1 MNDTFAIGGDLVVG
15 RLGFG
20 AMRLTGTGIWGEPE
34 DPDEC
39 RAVLRRAV
47 ELGVTLIDTADSYGP
62 EVSER
67 LIGETLAPYP
77 DEVAIATK
85 AGFLRPGPNRWV
97 TDGRPEHLRSACE
110 GSLQRL
116 KLERI
121 DLFQLHRIDSRVPAA
136 DQFGTLADLQ
146 REGKIRHIGLS
157 QVSVE
162 DIRAAREVI
171 EVVTVQNRYSV
182 SDHSDDDVLAYCE
195 AESIGFMPWAARE
208 WAPGRAGRPAGPHR
222 AGDGSDDRASRDR
235 LAAAPLAGDAS
246 DPGDREGRAPRGE
259 HGRRRPRAPRR
270 AGRGALGRYLRRC
283 RPRRRD
289 HGLPQ
294 CGAGAGGTMVVWADT
309 VTIIGADS
317 PLSRVAIRR
326 ERDTSAVESATQ
338 EVLRD
343 D

>member
-1 MNDTFAIGGDLVVG
+1 MSDTFAIGGDIVVG

-20 AMRLTGTGIWGEPE
+20 AMRLTGPGIWGEPE
-34 DPDEC
+34 DPDQC

-47 ELGVTLIDTADSYGP
+47 ELGVTLIDTAASYGP

-77 DEVAIATK
+77 DDVVIATK

-121 DLFQLHRIDSRVPAA
+121 DLFQLHRIDSKVPAA

-157 QVSVE
+157 QVSVQ

-195 AESIGFMPWAARE
+195 AEGIGFMPWAPLGSGRLAE
-208 WAPGRAGRPAGPHR
+208 PGGLLDRIVRATGATTGQVAIAWLLRRSPVMLPIPGTSKVAHLEENMA
-222 AGDGSDDRASRDR
+222 AGDLELPDA
-235 LAAAPLAGDAS
+235 LAEELSAA
-246 DPGDREGRAPRGE
+246 
-259 HGRRRPRAPRR
+259 
-270 AGRGALGRYLRRC
+270 
-283 RPRRRD
+283 
-289 HGLPQ
+289 
-294 CGAGAGGTMVVWADT
+294 T
-309 VTIIGADS
+309 
-317 PLSRVAIRR
+317 
-326 ERDTSAVESATQ
+326 
-338 EVLRD
+338 
-343 D
+343 

>member
-1 MNDTFAIGGDLVVG
+1 MSDTFAIGGDLVVR

-20 AMRLTGTGIWGEPE
+20 AMRLTGPGIWGEPE

-47 ELGVTLIDTADSYGP
+47 ELGVTMIDTAASYGP

-77 DEVAIATK
+77 DDLVIATK
-85 AGFLRPGPNRWV
+85 AGFLRPGPNRWA

-121 DLFQLHRIDSRVPAA
+121 DLFQLHRIDSKVPAA

-146 REGKIRHIGLS
+146 HEGKIRHIGLS
-157 QVSVE
+157 QVSVD

-182 SDHSDDDVLAYCE
+182 SDRSDDDVLAYCE
-195 AESIGFMPWAARE
+195 AESIGFMPWAPLGSGRLAEPGGLLDRIARE
-208 WAPGRAGRPAGPHR
+208 VGATPGQVAIAWLLRRSAVMLPIPGTSKVAHLKENMA
-222 AGDGSDDRASRDR
+222 AGDLELPDALVEELS
-235 LAAAPLAGDAS
+235 AA
-246 DPGDREGRAPRGE
+246 
-259 HGRRRPRAPRR
+259 
-270 AGRGALGRYLRRC
+270 
-283 RPRRRD
+283 
-289 HGLPQ
+289 
-294 CGAGAGGTMVVWADT
+294 T
-309 VTIIGADS
+309 
-317 PLSRVAIRR
+317 
-326 ERDTSAVESATQ
+326 
-338 EVLRD
+338 
-343 D
+343 

>member
-1 MNDTFAIGGDLVVG
+1 MSDTFAIGGDLVVG

-47 ELGVTLIDTADSYGP
+47 DLGVTLIDTADSYGP

-67 LIGETLAPYP
+67 LLGETLAPYP
-77 DEVAIATK
+77 DHVAIATK

-121 DLFQLHRIDSRVPAA
+121 DLFQLHRIDSNVPAA

-157 QVSVE
+157 QVSVQ
-162 DIRAAREVI
+162 DIRAARQVI
-171 EVVTVQNRYSV
+171 DVVTVQNRYSV
-182 SDHSDDDVLAYCE
+182 SEHSDDDVLAYCE
-195 AESIGFMPWAARE
+195 AESIGFMPWAPLGSGRLAE
-208 WAPGRAGRPAGPHR
+208 PGGLLDHIAQQTGATTGQVAIAWLLRRSPVMLPIPGTSKVAHLEENMA
-222 AGDGSDDRASRDR
+222 AGDLELPDALVEELS
-235 LAAAPLAGDAS
+235 AA
-246 DPGDREGRAPRGE
+246 
-259 HGRRRPRAPRR
+259 
-270 AGRGALGRYLRRC
+270 
-283 RPRRRD
+283 
-289 HGLPQ
+289 
-294 CGAGAGGTMVVWADT
+294 T
-309 VTIIGADS
+309 
-317 PLSRVAIRR
+317 
-326 ERDTSAVESATQ
+326 
-338 EVLRD
+338 
-343 D
+343 

>member
-1 MNDTFAIGGDLVVG
+1 MSDTFAIGGDLVVG

-77 DEVAIATK
+77 DDVAIATK

-121 DLFQLHRIDSRVPAA
+121 DLFQLHRIDSKVPAA

-146 REGKIRHIGLS
+146 REGKIRHVGLS

-195 AESIGFMPWAARE
+195 AERIGFMPWAPLGSGRLAE
-208 WAPGRAGRPAGPHR
+208 PGGLLDRIAQEPGATTGQVAIAWLLRRSPVMLPIPGTSKVAHLEENLA
-222 AGDGSDDRASRDR
+222 AGDLELPDALVEELS
-235 LAAAPLAGDAS
+235 AA
-246 DPGDREGRAPRGE
+246 
-259 HGRRRPRAPRR
+259 
-270 AGRGALGRYLRRC
+270 
-283 RPRRRD
+283 
-289 HGLPQ
+289 
-294 CGAGAGGTMVVWADT
+294 T
-309 VTIIGADS
+309 
-317 PLSRVAIRR
+317 
-326 ERDTSAVESATQ
+326 
-338 EVLRD
+338 
-343 D
+343 

>member
-1 MNDTFAIGGDLVVG
+1 MSDTFAIGGDLVVG

-47 ELGVTLIDTADSYGP
+47 DLGVTLIDTADSYGP

-77 DEVAIATK
+77 DHVAIATK

-121 DLFQLHRIDSRVPAA
+121 DLFQLHRIDSNVPAA
-136 DQFGTLADLQ
+136 DQFGTLADLK

-157 QVSVE
+157 QVSVQ

-171 EVVTVQNRYSV
+171 DVVTVQNRYSV

-195 AESIGFMPWAARE
+195 TESIGFMPWAPLGSGRLAE
-208 WAPGRAGRPAGPHR
+208 PGGLLDHIAQETGATTGQVAIAWLLRRSPVMLPIPGTSKVAHLEENMA
-222 AGDGSDDRASRDR
+222 AGDLELPDALVEELS
-235 LAAAPLAGDAS
+235 AA
-246 DPGDREGRAPRGE
+246 
-259 HGRRRPRAPRR
+259 
-270 AGRGALGRYLRRC
+270 
-283 RPRRRD
+283 
-289 HGLPQ
+289 
-294 CGAGAGGTMVVWADT
+294 T
-309 VTIIGADS
+309 
-317 PLSRVAIRR
+317 
-326 ERDTSAVESATQ
+326 
-338 EVLRD
+338 
-343 D
+343 

>member
-1 MNDTFAIGGDLVVG
+1 MSDTFAIGGDLAVG

-20 AMRLTGTGIWGEPE
+20 AMRLTGRGIWGEPE

-77 DEVAIATK
+77 DDVVIATK

-110 GSLQRL
+110 ESLQRL

-121 DLFQLHRIDSRVPAA
+121 DLFQLHRIDSKVPAA
-136 DQFGTLADLQ
+136 EQFGTLGDLQ

-162 DIRAAREVI
+162 DIRGAREVI
-171 EVVTVQNRYSV
+171 EVVTVQNRYSA
-182 SDHSDDDVLAYCE
+182 SDRSDDDVLAYCE
-195 AESIGFMPWAARE
+195 SESIGFMPWAPLGSGRLAE
-208 WAPGRAGRPAGPHR
+208 PGGLLDRIAQETGATTGQVAIAWLLRRSPVMLPIPGTSKVAHLEENIG
-222 AGDGSDDRASRDR
+222 AGDLELPDALVGELS
-235 LAAAPLAGDAS
+235 AA
-246 DPGDREGRAPRGE
+246 
-259 HGRRRPRAPRR
+259 
-270 AGRGALGRYLRRC
+270 
-283 RPRRRD
+283 
-289 HGLPQ
+289 
-294 CGAGAGGTMVVWADT
+294 T
-309 VTIIGADS
+309 
-317 PLSRVAIRR
+317 
-326 ERDTSAVESATQ
+326 
-338 EVLRD
+338 
-343 D
+343 

>member
-121 DLFQLHRIDSRVPAA
+121 DLFQLHRIDSKVPAA

-195 AESIGFMPWAARE
+195 AESIGFMPWAPLGSGRLAE
-208 WAPGRAGRPAGPHR
+208 PGGPLDRIAQGTGATTGQVAIAWLLRRSPVMLPIPGTSKVAHLEENMA
-222 AGDGSDDRASRDR
+222 AGDLELPDALVEELS
-235 LAAAPLAGDAS
+235 AA
-246 DPGDREGRAPRGE
+246 
-259 HGRRRPRAPRR
+259 
-270 AGRGALGRYLRRC
+270 
-283 RPRRRD
+283 
-289 HGLPQ
+289 
-294 CGAGAGGTMVVWADT
+294 T
-309 VTIIGADS
+309 
-317 PLSRVAIRR
+317 
-326 ERDTSAVESATQ
+326 
-338 EVLRD
+338 
-343 D
+343 

>member
-1 MNDTFAIGGDLVVG
+1 MSDTFAIGGDIVVG

-20 AMRLTGTGIWGEPE
+20 AMRLTGPGIWGEPE

-47 ELGVTLIDTADSYGP
+47 ELGVTLIDTAASYGP

-77 DEVAIATK
+77 ADVVIATK

-121 DLFQLHRIDSRVPAA
+121 DLFQLHRIDSKVPAA

-157 QVSVE
+157 QVSVH

-195 AESIGFMPWAARE
+195 AEGIGFMPWAPLGSGRLAE
-208 WAPGRAGRPAGPHR
+208 PGGLLDRIVRATGATTGQVAIAWLLRRSPVMLPIPGTSKVAHLEENMA
-222 AGDGSDDRASRDR
+222 AGDLELPDA
-235 LAAAPLAGDAS
+235 LAEELSAA
-246 DPGDREGRAPRGE
+246 
-259 HGRRRPRAPRR
+259 
-270 AGRGALGRYLRRC
+270 
-283 RPRRRD
+283 
-289 HGLPQ
+289 
-294 CGAGAGGTMVVWADT
+294 T
-309 VTIIGADS
+309 
-317 PLSRVAIRR
+317 
-326 ERDTSAVESATQ
+326 
-338 EVLRD
+338 
-343 D
+343 

>member
-1 MNDTFAIGGDLVVG
+1 MSDTFAIGGDLVVR

-20 AMRLTGTGIWGEPE
+20 AMRLTGPGIWGEPE

-47 ELGVTLIDTADSYGP
+47 ELGVTMIDTAASYGP

-77 DEVAIATK
+77 DDLVIATK
-85 AGFLRPGPNRWV
+85 AGFLRPGPNRWA

-121 DLFQLHRIDSRVPAA
+121 DLLQLHRIDSKVPAA

-146 REGKIRHIGLS
+146 HEGKIRHIGLS
-157 QVSVE
+157 QVSVD

-182 SDHSDDDVLAYCE
+182 SDRSDEDVLAYCE
-195 AESIGFMPWAARE
+195 AESIGFMPWAPLGSGRLAEPGGLLDRIARE
-208 WAPGRAGRPAGPHR
+208 VGATPGQVAIAWLLRRSAVMLPIPGTSKVAHLKENMA
-222 AGDGSDDRASRDR
+222 AGDLELPDALVEELS
-235 LAAAPLAGDAS
+235 AA
-246 DPGDREGRAPRGE
+246 
-259 HGRRRPRAPRR
+259 
-270 AGRGALGRYLRRC
+270 
-283 RPRRRD
+283 
-289 HGLPQ
+289 
-294 CGAGAGGTMVVWADT
+294 T
-309 VTIIGADS
+309 
-317 PLSRVAIRR
+317 
-326 ERDTSAVESATQ
+326 
-338 EVLRD
+338 
-343 D
+343 

>member
-1 MNDTFAIGGDLVVG
+1 MSDTLAIGGDLVVG

-20 AMRLTGTGIWGEPE
+20 AMRLTGPGIWGEPE

-77 DEVAIATK
+77 DDVVIATK
-85 AGFLRPGPNRWV
+85 AGFLRPGASRWV

-121 DLFQLHRIDSRVPAA
+121 DLFQLHRIDGKVPAA

-171 EVVTVQNRYSV
+171 EVGTVQNRYSV
-182 SDHSDDDVLAYCE
+182 SDRSDDDVLAYCE
-195 AESIGFMPWAARE
+195 AEGIGFMPWAPLGSGRLAEPGGLLDRIVRE
-208 WAPGRAGRPAGPHR
+208 TGATTGQVAIAWLLRRSPVMLPIPGTSRIAHLEENMA
-222 AGDGSDDRASRDR
+222 AGDLELPDALVEEL
-235 LAAAPLAGDAS
+235 LAA
-246 DPGDREGRAPRGE
+246 
-259 HGRRRPRAPRR
+259 
-270 AGRGALGRYLRRC
+270 
-283 RPRRRD
+283 
-289 HGLPQ
+289 
-294 CGAGAGGTMVVWADT
+294 T
-309 VTIIGADS
+309 
-317 PLSRVAIRR
+317 
-326 ERDTSAVESATQ
+326 
-338 EVLRD
+338 
-343 D
+343 

>member
-1 MNDTFAIGGDLVVG
+1 MSDTFAIGGDLVVG

-47 ELGVTLIDTADSYGP
+47 DLGVTLIDTADSYGP

-77 DEVAIATK
+77 DHVAIATK

-121 DLFQLHRIDSRVPAA
+121 DLFQLHRIDSNVPAA

-157 QVSVE
+157 QVSVQ

-171 EVVTVQNRYSV
+171 DVVTVQNRYSV

-195 AESIGFMPWAARE
+195 TESIGFMPWAPLGSGRLAEPGGLLDHIARE
-208 WAPGRAGRPAGPHR
+208 TGATTGQVAIAWLLRRSPVMLPIPGTSKVAHLEENMA
-222 AGDGSDDRASRDR
+222 AGDLELPDALVEELS
-235 LAAAPLAGDAS
+235 AA
-246 DPGDREGRAPRGE
+246 
-259 HGRRRPRAPRR
+259 
-270 AGRGALGRYLRRC
+270 
-283 RPRRRD
+283 
-289 HGLPQ
+289 
-294 CGAGAGGTMVVWADT
+294 T
-309 VTIIGADS
+309 
-317 PLSRVAIRR
+317 
-326 ERDTSAVESATQ
+326 
-338 EVLRD
+338 
-343 D
+343 

>member
-1 MNDTFAIGGDLVVG
+1 MSDTFAIGGDLVVG

-47 ELGVTLIDTADSYGP
+47 DLGVTLIDTADSYGP

-67 LIGETLAPYP
+67 LLGETLAPYP
-77 DEVAIATK
+77 DHVAIATK

-121 DLFQLHRIDSRVPAA
+121 DLFQLHRIDSNVPAA

-157 QVSVE
+157 QVSVQ

-171 EVVTVQNRYSV
+171 DVVTVQNRYSV
-182 SDHSDDDVLAYCE
+182 SEHSDDDVLAYCE
-195 AESIGFMPWAARE
+195 AESIGFMPWAPLGSGRLAE
-208 WAPGRAGRPAGPHR
+208 PGGLLDHIAQQTGATTGQVAIAWLLRRSPVMLPIPGTSKVAHLEENMA
-222 AGDGSDDRASRDR
+222 AGDLELPDALVEELS
-235 LAAAPLAGDAS
+235 AA
-246 DPGDREGRAPRGE
+246 
-259 HGRRRPRAPRR
+259 
-270 AGRGALGRYLRRC
+270 
-283 RPRRRD
+283 
-289 HGLPQ
+289 
-294 CGAGAGGTMVVWADT
+294 T
-309 VTIIGADS
+309 
-317 PLSRVAIRR
+317 
-326 ERDTSAVESATQ
+326 
-338 EVLRD
+338 
-343 D
+343 

>member
-1 MNDTFAIGGDLVVG
+1 MSDTFAIGGDLAVG

-20 AMRLTGTGIWGEPE
+20 AMRLTGRGIWGEPE

-77 DEVAIATK
+77 DDVVIATK

-110 GSLQRL
+110 ESLKRL

-121 DLFQLHRIDSRVPAA
+121 DLFQLHRIDSKVPAA
-136 DQFGTLADLQ
+136 EQFGTLGDLQ

-162 DIRAAREVI
+162 DIRGAREVI
-171 EVVTVQNRYSV
+171 EVVTVQNRYSA
-182 SDHSDDDVLAYCE
+182 SDRSDDDVLAYCE
-195 AESIGFMPWAARE
+195 SESIGFMPWAPLGSGRLAE
-208 WAPGRAGRPAGPHR
+208 PGGLLDRIAQETGATTGQVAIAWLLRRSPVMLPIPGTSKVAHLEENIG
-222 AGDGSDDRASRDR
+222 AGDLELPDALVGELS
-235 LAAAPLAGDAS
+235 AA
-246 DPGDREGRAPRGE
+246 
-259 HGRRRPRAPRR
+259 
-270 AGRGALGRYLRRC
+270 
-283 RPRRRD
+283 
-289 HGLPQ
+289 
-294 CGAGAGGTMVVWADT
+294 T
-309 VTIIGADS
+309 
-317 PLSRVAIRR
+317 
-326 ERDTSAVESATQ
+326 
-338 EVLRD
+338 
-343 D
+343 

>member
-1 MNDTFAIGGDLVVG
+1 VSDTFAIGGDLVVG

-47 ELGVTLIDTADSYGP
+47 DLGVTLIDTADSYGP

-77 DEVAIATK
+77 DDVAIATK

-121 DLFQLHRIDSRVPAA
+121 DLFQLHRIDSNVPAA

-157 QVSVE
+157 QVSVQ

-171 EVVTVQNRYSV
+171 DVVTVQNRYSV

-195 AESIGFMPWAARE
+195 AESIGFMPWAPLGSGRLAE
-208 WAPGRAGRPAGPHR
+208 PGGLLDHIAQETGATTGEVAIAWLLRRSPVMLPIPGTSKVAHLEENMA
-222 AGDGSDDRASRDR
+222 AGDLELPDTLVEELS
-235 LAAAPLAGDAS
+235 AA
-246 DPGDREGRAPRGE
+246 
-259 HGRRRPRAPRR
+259 
-270 AGRGALGRYLRRC
+270 
-283 RPRRRD
+283 
-289 HGLPQ
+289 
-294 CGAGAGGTMVVWADT
+294 T
-309 VTIIGADS
+309 
-317 PLSRVAIRR
+317 
-326 ERDTSAVESATQ
+326 
-338 EVLRD
+338 
-343 D
+343 

>member
-1 MNDTFAIGGDLVVG
+1 MSDTFAIGGDLVVG

-20 AMRLTGTGIWGEPE
+20 AMRLTGRGIWGEPE

-77 DEVAIATK
+77 DDVVIATK

-110 GSLQRL
+110 ESLQRL

-121 DLFQLHRIDSRVPAA
+121 DLFQLHRIDSKVPAA
-136 DQFGTLADLQ
+136 EQFGTLGDLQ

-162 DIRAAREVI
+162 DIRGAREVI
-171 EVVTVQNRYSV
+171 EVVTVQNRYSA
-182 SDHSDDDVLAYCE
+182 SDRSDDDVLAYCE
-195 AESIGFMPWAARE
+195 SESIGFMPWAPLGSGRLAE
-208 WAPGRAGRPAGPHR
+208 PGGLLDRIAQETGATTGQVAIAWLLRRSPVMLPIPGTSKVAHLEENIG
-222 AGDGSDDRASRDR
+222 AGDLELPDALVGELS
-235 LAAAPLAGDAS
+235 AA
-246 DPGDREGRAPRGE
+246 
-259 HGRRRPRAPRR
+259 
-270 AGRGALGRYLRRC
+270 
-283 RPRRRD
+283 
-289 HGLPQ
+289 
-294 CGAGAGGTMVVWADT
+294 T
-309 VTIIGADS
+309 
-317 PLSRVAIRR
+317 
-326 ERDTSAVESATQ
+326 
-338 EVLRD
+338 
-343 D
+343 

>member
-1 MNDTFAIGGDLVVG
+1 MSDTFAIGGDLVVR

-20 AMRLTGTGIWGEPE
+20 AMRLTGPGIWGEPE

-47 ELGVTLIDTADSYGP
+47 ELGVTMIDTAASYGP

-77 DEVAIATK
+77 DDLVIATK
-85 AGFLRPGPNRWV
+85 AGFLRPGPNRWA

-121 DLFQLHRIDSRVPAA
+121 DLFQLHRIDSKVPAA

-146 REGKIRHIGLS
+146 HEGKIRHIGLS
-157 QVSVE
+157 QVSVD

-182 SDHSDDDVLAYCE
+182 SDRSDEDVLAYCE
-195 AESIGFMPWAARE
+195 AESIGFMPWAPLGSGRLAEPGGLLDRIARE
-208 WAPGRAGRPAGPHR
+208 VGATPGQVAIAWLLRRSAVMLPIPGTSKVAHLKENMA
-222 AGDGSDDRASRDR
+222 AGDLELPDALVEELS
-235 LAAAPLAGDAS
+235 AA
-246 DPGDREGRAPRGE
+246 
-259 HGRRRPRAPRR
+259 
-270 AGRGALGRYLRRC
+270 
-283 RPRRRD
+283 
-289 HGLPQ
+289 
-294 CGAGAGGTMVVWADT
+294 T
-309 VTIIGADS
+309 
-317 PLSRVAIRR
+317 
-326 ERDTSAVESATQ
+326 
-338 EVLRD
+338 
-343 D
+343 

>member
-1 MNDTFAIGGDLVVG
+1 MNDTFAIGGDLVIG

-47 ELGVTLIDTADSYGP
+47 DLGVTLIDTADSYGP

-67 LIGETLAPYP
+67 LLGETLAPYP
-77 DEVAIATK
+77 DHVAIATK

-121 DLFQLHRIDSRVPAA
+121 DLFQLHRIDSNVPAA

-157 QVSVE
+157 QVSVQ
-162 DIRAAREVI
+162 DIRAARQVI
-171 EVVTVQNRYSV
+171 DVVTVQNRYSV
-182 SDHSDDDVLAYCE
+182 SEHSDDDVLAYCE
-195 AESIGFMPWAARE
+195 AESIGFMPWAPLGSGRLAE
-208 WAPGRAGRPAGPHR
+208 PGGLLDHIAQQTGATTGQVAIAWLLRRSPVMLPIPGTSKVAHLEENMA
-222 AGDGSDDRASRDR
+222 AGDLELPDALVEELS
-235 LAAAPLAGDAS
+235 AA
-246 DPGDREGRAPRGE
+246 
-259 HGRRRPRAPRR
+259 
-270 AGRGALGRYLRRC
+270 
-283 RPRRRD
+283 
-289 HGLPQ
+289 
-294 CGAGAGGTMVVWADT
+294 T
-309 VTIIGADS
+309 
-317 PLSRVAIRR
+317 
-326 ERDTSAVESATQ
+326 
-338 EVLRD
+338 
-343 D
+343 

>member
-1 MNDTFAIGGDLVVG
+1 MSDTFAIGGDLVVG

-47 ELGVTLIDTADSYGP
+47 DLGVTLIDTADSYGP

-77 DEVAIATK
+77 DHVAIATK

-121 DLFQLHRIDSRVPAA
+121 DLFQLHRIDSNVPAA
-136 DQFGTLADLQ
+136 DQFGTLADLK

-157 QVSVE
+157 QVSVQ

-171 EVVTVQNRYSV
+171 DVVTVQNRYSV

-195 AESIGFMPWAARE
+195 TESIGFMPWAPLGSGRLAEPGGLLDHIARE
-208 WAPGRAGRPAGPHR
+208 TGATTGQVAIAWLLRRSPVMLPIPGTSKVAHLEENMA
-222 AGDGSDDRASRDR
+222 AGDLELPDALVEELS
-235 LAAAPLAGDAS
+235 AA
-246 DPGDREGRAPRGE
+246 
-259 HGRRRPRAPRR
+259 
-270 AGRGALGRYLRRC
+270 
-283 RPRRRD
+283 
-289 HGLPQ
+289 
-294 CGAGAGGTMVVWADT
+294 T
-309 VTIIGADS
+309 
-317 PLSRVAIRR
+317 
-326 ERDTSAVESATQ
+326 
-338 EVLRD
+338 
-343 D
+343 

>member
-1 MNDTFAIGGDLVVG
+1 MSDTFAIGGDLVVG

-47 ELGVTLIDTADSYGP
+47 DLGVTLIDTADSYGP

-77 DEVAIATK
+77 EDVAIATK

-121 DLFQLHRIDSRVPAA
+121 DLFQLHRIDSNVPAA

-157 QVSVE
+157 QVSVQ

-171 EVVTVQNRYSV
+171 DVVTVQNRYSV

-195 AESIGFMPWAARE
+195 AESIGFMPWAPLGSGRLAEPGGLLDHIARE
-208 WAPGRAGRPAGPHR
+208 TGATTGQVAIAWLLHRSPVMLPIPGTSKVAHLEENMA
-222 AGDGSDDRASRDR
+222 AGDLELPDALVEELS
-235 LAAAPLAGDAS
+235 AA
-246 DPGDREGRAPRGE
+246 
-259 HGRRRPRAPRR
+259 
-270 AGRGALGRYLRRC
+270 
-283 RPRRRD
+283 
-289 HGLPQ
+289 
-294 CGAGAGGTMVVWADT
+294 T
-309 VTIIGADS
+309 
-317 PLSRVAIRR
+317 
-326 ERDTSAVESATQ
+326 
-338 EVLRD
+338 
-343 D
+343 